1 MRAGKT
7 ADSTSAR
14 PARGGAAGVLSDD
27 DSALLALEL
36 AAFVRHRG
44 WSVRVRAG
52 GALECAPAPA
62 SLDALLAPLGKVLF
76 GPQLIELCARRW
88 RNLFEYAA
96 AELRRGYEHELTE
109 ELASYVRARGWEV
122 RRGRQDELECV
133 PAQGSEDTELV
144 PDGRPLCAVQLR
156 ALCAREWGDTFR
168 YYSEELHKRHIE
180 EATELHQRWRDQAS
194 APVLLAAGASVKA
207 AADCSNNSNS
217 DIAVP
222 GRGGSNRTRKN
233 GRSDD
238 GKNGRGEDMET
249 TAPSKLARAAPGTEV
264 ASAMKVKLEKPDAA
278 AGADDVPEAGSP
290 ALSDDVVPVI
300 YSEVFWFL
308 TDSKGWKVVKG
319 NGLVDWYY
327 LGPGVAPPLSGC
339 TPLGCAGVDFC
350 TSQTELV
357 HVVTGSASLHREY
370 CTHYRRRFGIQEA
383 ADDDESH
390 ENEANTGGSAAAT
403 AAVEAAS
410 ASA

>member
-1 MRAGKT
+1 MGEADRA
-7 ADSTSAR
+7 
-14 PARGGAAGVLSDD
+14 V
-27 DSALLALEL
+27 LALEL

-62 SLDALLAPLGKVLF
+62 SHDARLAPPGKVLF

-133 PAQGSEDTELV
+133 PAQGSEDFELV

-168 YYSEELHKRHIE
+168 YYSDELHKRHIE
-180 EATELHQRWRDQAS
+180 EATELHQRWRDRAS
-194 APVLLAAGASVKA
+194 TPVLLADGASDRA
-207 AADCSNNSNS
+207 AADSSSSSRNNNCNS

-222 GRGGSNRTRKN
+222 GRGASNRTRKN
-233 GRSDD
+233 GRGDD
-238 GKNGRGEDMET
+238 GKNGRGDDMET

-264 ASAMKVKLEKPDAA
+264 ASAIKVKPEKPDAA

-357 HVVTGSASLHREY
+357 QVVTGSASLHREY

-383 ADDDESH
+383 ADNDESH
-390 ENEANTGGSAAAT
+390 DDEASTGEATAPRGAAT
-403 AAVEAAS
+403 AAVAAAS